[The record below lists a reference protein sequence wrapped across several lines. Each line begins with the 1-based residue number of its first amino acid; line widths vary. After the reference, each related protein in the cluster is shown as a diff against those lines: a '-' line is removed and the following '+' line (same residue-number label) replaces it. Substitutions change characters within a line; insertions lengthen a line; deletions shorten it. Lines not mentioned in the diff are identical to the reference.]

1 MGKGNTFFA
10 KKTRPSPSP
19 LQISAVIKTFFILPP
34 AFFAMRFPVASAGK
48 KGDAQYIRILITLPA
63 PFFSLF
69 TCTGDGGECAKNTI
83 KEATAAMPRGFEGC
97 AQRLFD
103 LRLRNGR
110 RGKGKGGI

>member
-1 MGKGNTFFA
+1 
-10 KKTRPSPSP
+10 
-19 LQISAVIKTFFILPP
+19 
-34 AFFAMRFPVASAGK
+34 MRFPVASAGK
-48 KGDAQYIRILITLPA
+48 KGDAQYKNLNYPSRS
-63 PFFSLF
+63 FFSLF